1 MRTNSDALQCMQNM
15 KELVAFWVR
24 EREKKN
30 CLCKKKKKKKFY
42 VVIVLFSQLLF
53 SAEREKKEKGQP
65 RQWKQLTITFFF
77 TFQSFFFLLK
87 QFFYQLRRPVHKIG
101 APRRPWCK
109 KISQNQKKR
118 KKYYKLLFWIKL
130 WLCSQHSMQKVQS
143 LTMWFGERCC
153 SVEMEQK
160 CFRDFV
166 SSN

>member
-1 MRTNSDALQCMQNM
+1 MCERTAMPCMQNM

-42 VVIVLFSQLLF
+42 VVLVLFSQLLF
-53 SAEREKKEKGQP
+53 SAEREKEEKGQP
-65 RQWKQLTITFFF
+65 RQWKQLTITFFLL
-77 TFQSFFFLLK
+77 SNLFFFFWSNFFLSFGGPYTRLAPPDDLGAKKSLK
-87 QFFYQLRRPVHKIG
+87 
-101 APRRPWCK
+101 
-109 KISQNQKKR
+109 NQKKR
-118 KKYYKLLFWIKL
+118 KKYFKLLFWIKL
-130 WLCSQHSMQKVQS
+130 WLCSQHSMQKVLS

-153 SVEMEQK
+153 GVEMEQK